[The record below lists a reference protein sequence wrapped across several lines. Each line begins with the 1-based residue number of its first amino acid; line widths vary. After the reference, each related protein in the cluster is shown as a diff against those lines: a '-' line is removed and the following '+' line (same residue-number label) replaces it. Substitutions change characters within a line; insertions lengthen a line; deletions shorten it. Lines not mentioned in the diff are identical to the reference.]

1 MAAAVLGEKVNV
13 AKVCR
18 VFGLSRQAYYDV
30 GRPASEAEVA
40 SGSPKERS
48 SWTPTPELDAAI
60 LRAVEAHPPWGCHK
74 VWALLRTEAYGGLRC
89 GINRVWKRM
98 AVLGKLFESSRRGAD
113 EPRGTVAVA
122 DSNRLWAT
130 DMTTV
135 YTQEDGLVAVMPV
148 IDCGDRVLLSLRVD
162 KSQESWSLLE
172 PVREALVQE
181 FATPQGVPEAL
192 GLRTDHGPQY
202 TGEDC
207 REMCRHWSLDH
218 TFAPVG
224 RPTGNAVAE
233 RLIKTMKVEVVWTRD
248 WKSAEELREA
258 LEAWMRVYN
267 TLRPH
272 QALGWQTPAQRRA
285 QNLST
290 AWKVAA

>member
-1 MAAAVLGEKVNV
+1 MTVLGDKVNV

-30 GRPASEAEVA
+30 GRAVPRAEEP
-40 SGSPKERS
+40 SGSRQERT
-48 SWTPTPELDAAI
+48 SWSPTPELDAAI
-60 LRAVEAHPPWGCHK
+60 LRIVEAHPHWGCHK

-98 AVLGKLFESSRRGAD
+98 AVLGKLFESPRRGA
-113 EPRGTVAVA
+113 EVPRGTVAVA

-135 YTQEDGLVAVMPV
+135 HTREDGLVAVMPV

-181 FATPQGVPEAL
+181 FAAPQGVPEAL

-207 REMCRHWSLDH
+207 RELCLTWGLDH

-233 RLIKTMKVEVVWTRD
+233 RFIKTMKVEVIWTRD
-248 WKSAEELREA
+248 WRSAAELWDA
-258 LEAWMRVYN
+258 LQAWMKEYN
-267 TLRPH
+267 TVRPH
-272 QALGWQTPAQRRA
+272 QALGWQTPAQRRER
-285 QNLST
+285 NLSM
-290 AWKVAA
+290 AWRVAA

>member
-1 MAAAVLGEKVNV
+1 MAATVLGEKVKV

-18 VFGLSRQAYYDV
+18 VFGISRQAYYEA
-30 GRPASEAEVA
+30 GRPVE
-40 SGSPKERS
+40 GSPASTAPRREPMT
-48 SWTPTPELDAAI
+48 WTPTPELDAAI
-60 LRAVEAHPPWGCHK
+60 LRAVKAHPQWGCHK
-74 VWALLRTEAYGGLRC
+74 VWALLRTETYGGLRC
-89 GINRVWKRM
+89 GKNRVWKRM
-98 AVLGKLFESSRRGAD
+98 AALGKLFESPCRQAD

-162 KSQESWSLLE
+162 KSQESWSLLD
-172 PVREALVQE
+172 PVREALVEE
-181 FATPQGVPEAL
+181 FAAPQGVPEAL

-248 WKSAEELREA
+248 WRSAQELREA

-267 TLRPH
+267 TVRPH

-285 QNLST
+285 KNLST

>member
-1 MAAAVLGEKVNV
+1 MAAAVLGEKVKV

-18 VFGLSRQAYYDV
+18 VFGISRQAYYEA
-30 GRPASEAEVA
+30 GRPVE
-40 SGSPKERS
+40 GSPAPSAPRRGPRT
-48 SWTPTPELDAAI
+48 WTPTPELDAAI
-60 LRAVEAHPPWGCHK
+60 LKVVEAHPQWGCHK
-74 VWALLRTEAYGGLRC
+74 VWALLRTEAYGSLRC

-98 AVLGKLFESSRRGAD
+98 AALGKLFESPLRREE
-113 EPRGTVAVA
+113 EPRGKVAVPGT
-122 DSNRLWAT
+122 DRLWAT

-148 IDCGDRVLLSLRVD
+148 IDCGDRSLLSLRVD
-162 KSQESWSLLE
+162 KSQASWSLLD
-172 PVREALVQE
+172 PVRQALAHA
-181 FATPQGVPEAL
+181 FATPEGVPEGL

-207 REMCRHWSLDH
+207 REMCDYWGVEH

-233 RLIKTMKVEVVWTRD
+233 RVIKTMKVEVIWTRD
-248 WKSAEELREA
+248 WKSAAEHWEA
-258 LEAWMRVYN
+258 LKTWMKEYN
-267 TLRPH
+267 EVRPH

-285 QNLST
+285 HNLSA